1 VSLEV
6 AIVGRG
12 KVGHALAA
20 ALSPV
25 DHRAGRA
32 PARTL
37 RAETVIFA
45 VRDGQLPEVVQRY
58 AGGLEA
64 DVVLHVAGAVG
75 PEVLAPLRPAALGQ
89 WHPVLSFVDDQIA
102 WAGAA
107 AVMTGDD
114 PALRAGRRLCEAL
127 GMTPVEAP
135 AGIDLPLYHAALA
148 LSANGMA
155 ALAASAERLLGAAGV
170 PPRDAANVLGP
181 LLASVA
187 RNVGRVGA
195 SAAMSGPVRRGDAA
209 TISRHVQRL
218 GAIAPDELSTYRASV
233 EAQLVIAQRIGEAT
247 PEALAAIRSALGDG
261 AEVGAVSLEETDRGG
276 EA

>member
-1 VSLEV
+1 MSLEV

-12 KVGHALAA
+12 KVGRALAA

-25 DHRAGRA
+25 DHRSGRA
-32 PARTL
+32 AARPL
-37 RAETVIFA
+37 RAEIVIFA
-45 VRDGQLPEVVQRY
+45 VRDGQLPEVVQRHS
-58 AGGLEA
+58 GLLEA
-64 DVVLHVAGAVG
+64 EVVLHVAGAVG

-89 WHPVLSFVDDQIA
+89 WHPVLSFVDDQVE

-107 AVMTGDD
+107 AVMTGEQK
-114 PALRAGRRLCEAL
+114 ALRAGRRLCGAL

-135 AGIDLPLYHAALA
+135 DGIDLPLYHAALA

-170 PPRDAANVLGP
+170 PAPEAAMVLGP

-195 SAAMSGPVRRGDAA
+195 SGAMSGPVRRGDAA
-209 TISRHVQRL
+209 TIARHVQRL
-218 GAIAPDELSTYRASV
+218 GAVAPDELSTYRASV
-233 EAQLVIAQRIGEAT
+233 EAQLAIARRLGDAS
-247 PEALAAIRSALGDG
+247 PDALAAVRSASSDDDD
-261 AEVGAVSLEETDRGG
+261 AVSLEETDRGG